1 VKLWIIYKNGIG
13 FSKIIAEMLQ
23 DHFEEYIDVSVG
35 CAKKIDPEFLV
46 EEGLDYIIIGDVI
59 KEEIPSLEIQ
69 TWLLKYCEISNTM
82 KHVLRCVS
90 GFCVTNPNSSVQPL
104 WIKFIEDNVKAEI
117 FFPPLLDLK
126 LNVDSLSLENGTSDL
141 LKKYS
146 DSFIEY
152 IIENEKDSK
161 KE

>member
-1 VKLWIIYKNGIG
+1 
-13 FSKIIAEMLQ
+13 M
-23 DHFEEYIDVSVG
+23 
-35 CAKKIDPEFLV
+35 
-46 EEGLDYIIIGDVI
+46 
-59 KEEIPSLEIQ
+59 
-69 TWLLKYCEISNTM
+69 
-82 KHVLRCVS
+82 
-90 GFCVTNPNSSVQPL
+90 TNPNSSVQPL

-161 KE
+161 KELIKILFNKRVF